1 MPNRFMELLDSRQGP
16 IIADGGMGTML
27 MAAGLLFGDPPEQW
41 NVLPNKQGHVRAVH
55 RGYLDAGAQ
64 IILTNTFGGNPFRL
78 KLHNLQDQVFELNR
92 AAAELARAEAGDRAV
107 VAGDIGPSG
116 ELFEPMG
123 ALTYDAA
130 VAGFAAQAAGLA
142 AGGADVLWIETMSD
156 LNEVRAAV
164 AGARQAAPKL
174 PVVATMTFD
183 TRGFT
188 MMGVSPADA
197 VAALSELRLAAIGG
211 NCGNGP
217 DEIEGVIHGMRTAL
231 EDREL
236 GTGSRGSSASPTHNP
251 QSPIPTLPLIAKS
264 NAGMPEIV
272 DGRAVYS
279 GTPQVMAGY
288 ARRARALGA
297 DIIGACCGSTPDH
310 IRAMAQALR
319 ELPALSLDEVAL
331 ASAPAQRQAPGAA
344 QRAREERR
352 ARRGA

>member
-1 MPNRFMELLDSRQGP
+1 MMHNRFLELLASDGP

-41 NVLPNKQGHVRAVH
+41 NVLPEKQGHVRAIH

-64 IILTNTFGGNPFRL
+64 IILTNTFGGSPFRL
-78 KLHNLQDQVFELNR
+78 KLHNLHGQVFELNR
-92 AAAELARAEAGDRAV
+92 AAAELARAEAGDRV

-142 AGGADVLWIETMSD
+142 AGGVDVLWIETMSD

-164 AGARQAAPKL
+164 AGAREAAPEL

-197 VAALSELRLAAIGG
+197 VIALAELGLAAAGG

-231 EDREL
+231 A
-236 GTGSRGSSASPTHNP
+236 GSRQATGDSVESGALLISNP
-251 QSPIPTLPLIAKS
+251 RSPIPRFPLIAKS

-279 GTPQVMAGY
+279 GTPEVMAEY
-288 ARRARALGA
+288 ARRVRALGA
-297 DIIGACCGSTPDH
+297 DIIGACCGSSPDH
-310 IRAMAQALR
+310 IRALAQALR
-319 ELPALSLDEVAL
+319 ELPALSLDDVAL
-331 ASAPAQRQAPGAA
+331 ASAPAQRQAPGVS

-352 ARRGA
+352 ARRGG

>member
-1 MPNRFMELLDSRQGP
+1 MEKKMSNRFLDLLANNDDP
-16 IIADGGMGTML
+16 IVADGGMGTML
-27 MAAGLLFGDPPEQW
+27 MAVGLLFGDPPEQW
-41 NVLPNKQGHVRAVH
+41 NVLPEKQAHIRAIH

-64 IILTNTFGGNPFRL
+64 IILTNTFGGSPFRL
-78 KLHNLQDQVFELNR
+78 KLHNLHGQVFELNR
-92 AAAELARAEAGDRAV
+92 AAAELARAEAGDHV

-142 AGGADVLWIETMSD
+142 AGGVDLLWIETMSD

-164 AGARQAAPKL
+164 AGARQAAPEL

-197 VAALSELRLAAIGG
+197 VAALSELGLAAGGG

-231 EDREL
+231 EASNRGDL
-236 GTGSRGSSASPTHNP
+236 FSR
-251 QSPIPTLPLIAKS
+251 LPLIAKS
-264 NAGMPEIV
+264 NAGMPEII
-272 DGRAVYS
+272 DSRAVYS
-279 GTPQVMAGY
+279 GTPEVMAGY
-288 ARRARALGA
+288 ARRVRALGA

-331 ASAPAQRQAPGAA
+331 ASAPAQRQAPGQA

>member
-1 MPNRFMELLDSRQGP
+1 MMSNRFLDLLARRDGP
-16 IIADGGMGTML
+16 IVADGGMGTML

-41 NVLPNKQGHVRAVH
+41 SVMPEKQRHIRAVH

-64 IILTNTFGGNPFRL
+64 IILANSFGGNPFRL
-78 KLHNLQDQVFELNR
+78 KLHNLHGQVFELNR
-92 AAAELARAEAGDRAV
+92 AAAELARAEAGDGAV
-107 VAGDIGPSG
+107 VAGSIGPSG

-123 ALTYDAA
+123 SLTYGAA

-164 AGARQAAPKL
+164 AGARQAAPDL
-174 PVVATMTFD
+174 PIVATMTFD

-188 MMGVSPADA
+188 MMGISPADA
-197 VAALSELRLAAIGG
+197 VAALAELGLAAAGG

-231 EDREL
+231 
-236 GTGSRGSSASPTHNP
+236 GNWGASGDPPALNP
-251 QSPIPTLPLIAKS
+251 QSPIASLPLIAKS

-279 GTPQVMAGY
+279 GTPEVMASY
-288 ARRARALGA
+288 ARRASALGA

-310 IRAMAQALR
+310 IRAMVRALR
-319 ELPALSLDEVAL
+319 ELPALSPDEISL
-331 ASAPAQRQAPGAA
+331 ASAPAQRRAPGPS

-352 ARRGA
+352 ARRA

>member
-1 MPNRFMELLDSRQGP
+1 MSNRFLDLLANNDGP

-27 MAAGLLFGDPPEQW
+27 MAVGLLFGDPPEQW
-41 NVLPNKQGHVRAVH
+41 NMLPEKQSHIRAIH

-64 IILTNTFGGNPFRL
+64 IILTNSFGGSPFRL
-78 KLHNLQDQVFELNR
+78 KLHNLHGQVFELNR
-92 AAAELARAEAGDRAV
+92 AAAELARAEAGDRV

-123 ALTYDAA
+123 ALTYAAA

-142 AGGADVLWIETMSD
+142 AGGVDLLWIETMSD

-164 AGARQAAPKL
+164 AGARQAVPDL

-188 MMGVSPADA
+188 MMGVSPAEA
-197 VAALSELRLAAIGG
+197 VAVLAELGLAAGGG

-217 DEIEGVIHGMRTAL
+217 DEIEGVIHGMRVAL
-231 EDREL
+231 EAGGWGLETHSPR
-236 GTGSRGSSASPTHNP
+236 SPASSL
-251 QSPIPTLPLIAKS
+251 QSPASRFPLIAKS
-264 NAGMPEIV
+264 NAGMPEII

-279 GTPQVMAGY
+279 GTPEVMAEY
-288 ARRARALGA
+288 ARRVRALGA

-319 ELPALSLDEVAL
+319 KLPALSLDEVSL
-331 ASAPAQRQAPGAA
+331 ASAPAQRQAPGES